1 MTVYVCSLILDGQQ
15 SIPADGSYHIVRFS
29 PDVSGESYDAHGMHQ
44 QTQPDGY
51 QVTDWQTDDRSGLI
65 WPAVDGWGV
74 LTANVHWEAGN
85 YTELRDR
92 FVRDPLNLTGQ
103 YPPVGNSPAG
113 NSTGT
118 DHRPP
123 SPGMQCFTKHHEFFV
138 HPGMPLAFLV
148 AHNASSPRKITHAQF
163 KLAIHPTQEG
173 A

>member
-1 MTVYVCSLILDGQQ
+1 MSVYICSLILNGTQ
-15 SIPADGSYHIVRFS
+15 SIPADGDYHIVRFS
-29 PDVSGESYDAHGMHQ
+29 HETVGESYDGHGMHQ

-51 QVTDWQTDDRSGLI
+51 QIADWQTDDRSGLI

-74 LTANVHWEAGN
+74 LTANIHWESGT

-92 FVRDPLNLTGQ
+92 FVRDPLDLSTG
-103 YPPVGNSPAG
+103 Y
-113 NSTGT
+113 NSTAT

-123 SPGMQCFTKHHEFFV
+123 SPGMQCFTKQHQMFV
-138 HPGMPLAFLV
+138 HPGTPVSLLV
-148 AHNASSPRKITHAQF
+148 AQNAGSARKITHAQL